1 MSDKTHMAL
10 DDVNT
15 ILQLNVPVI
24 VRIGHRRMPVGEVL
38 NLSPGSIIE
47 LTKNFDEPLDLM
59 VNNRQIGQGTAV
71 KVGEYFGLKVSAVGD
86 AEDRIRALGP
96 ESEDSVD
103 AEPTAE

>member
-1 MSDKTHMAL
+1 MPVE
-10 DDVNT
+10 DVST
-15 ILQLNVPVI
+15 ILQLQVPVI

-47 LTKNFDEPLDLM
+47 LTKGFDDPLDLM

-96 ESEDSVD
+96 EAPGTPEAPESAVEEPA
-103 AEPTAE
+103 AE